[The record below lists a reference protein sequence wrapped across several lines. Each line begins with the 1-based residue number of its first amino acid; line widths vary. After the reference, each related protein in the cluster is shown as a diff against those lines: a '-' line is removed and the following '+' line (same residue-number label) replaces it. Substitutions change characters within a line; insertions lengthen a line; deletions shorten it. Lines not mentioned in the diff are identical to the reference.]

1 MLLPVLIMLGHK
13 DWEPVDR
20 QRVREREALPAL
32 PVPMNCREFR
42 KKHLAFVDGMM
53 NDWQTGEMYGHL
65 GHCERCER
73 LDIAV
78 RRGLLVARNLP
89 LIQPSRDFMPRL
101 EARLREQHR
110 VLAPP
115 SRHGKVAQMGVAVA
129 ALAVISAVAVRLTQ
143 QPEARTMADSAVAIM
158 VSAQESHLFAPVRN
172 VFTAVFP
179 VGQDIS
185 PPGDTIRQLGSL
197 ALQAANPSP

>member
-1 MLLPVLIMLGHK
+1 MLGHK

-20 QRVREREALPAL
+20 QRVRQPEALPTL
-32 PVPMNCREFR
+32 LVPMNCREFR

-65 GHCERCER
+65 GHCERCAR
-73 LDIAV
+73 LDIGV

-110 VLAPP
+110 MLAPP
-115 SRHGKVAQMGVAVA
+115 SRRGTAARIGVAVA
-129 ALAVISAVAVRLTQ
+129 ALAVISTVAVRLTQ
-143 QPEARTMADSAVAIM
+143 PPEARTVADSAAAMM
-158 VSAQESHLFAPVRN
+158 VTARESHLFAPVRN

-179 VGQDIS
+179 VGQDVS
-185 PPGDTIRQLGSL
+185 LSGDTIRQLGSM